1 MSINNQRIEPQDFA
15 TVFTFWPDTEEHESV
30 KAEYVER
37 VAKAVAELP
46 RLAALLEMLQE
57 VAVIS
62 VDKRVEKATA
72 IAQEKAYNIP
82 DRDVAMSSALIRLFQ
97 LHDDQDAAR
106 RAVYFKGAE
115 QLPSAEIAA
124 RVRVGERKLIN
135 DELVRVC
142 LEQLSTASTGMRN
155 SDSFRHDTGIKVVR
169 TFGTSQHPT
178 HAVLT
183 TNTRY
188 RTQFHGSEKHSPLIR
203 VHSRQAGLLRID
215 RDELTPEE
223 HTAIRLLANI
233 RENVP
238 YGDADYEPFRQRVM
252 DIVARDAERSDT
264 EEPMIYPVTESVFF
278 SRRQRS
284 NF

>member
-1 MSINNQRIEPQDFA
+1 MSIKSQRIEPEDFA

-30 KAEYVER
+30 KAEYVDR
-37 VAKAVAELP
+37 VTKAVAELP

-82 DRDVAMSSALIRLFQ
+82 DRDVAMSSALIRLLQ

-188 RTQFHGSEKHSPLIR
+188 RTQFHGSEKYSPLIR